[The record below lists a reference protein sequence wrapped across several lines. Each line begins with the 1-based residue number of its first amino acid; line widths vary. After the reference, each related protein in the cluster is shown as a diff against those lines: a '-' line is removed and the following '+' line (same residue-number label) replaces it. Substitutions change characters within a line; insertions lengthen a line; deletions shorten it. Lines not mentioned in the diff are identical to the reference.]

1 MYESHCCIFYNNL
14 AVFWGS
20 SLAIA
25 VAKRVKF
32 CAIYYTLQ
40 PEFVP
45 GASRLPSLFLL
56 FIL

>member
-1 MYESHCCIFYNNL
+1 MNHIVLFFVIILQYFW
-14 AVFWGS
+14 AVV
-20 SLAIA
+20 LAIA

-45 GASRLPSLFLL
+45 RASRLSSLFLR